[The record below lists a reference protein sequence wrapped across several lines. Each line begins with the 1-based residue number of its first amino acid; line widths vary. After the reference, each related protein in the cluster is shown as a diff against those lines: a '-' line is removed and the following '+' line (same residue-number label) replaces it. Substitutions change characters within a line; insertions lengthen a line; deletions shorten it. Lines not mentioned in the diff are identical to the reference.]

1 MRSVLDVDVLQEL
14 TTSWRRQGLR
24 IGFVPTMGFLH
35 EGHCSLM
42 DLARPRC
49 DKLVVSIFVNPIQ
62 FGEGE
67 DLDVYP
73 RDPTGDALKCA
84 RHGTDVLFM
93 PETFYPKGFSTRVA
107 LSGLT
112 QGLCG
117 GRRPGHFEGVTT
129 VVARLFNLVQPH
141 IAVFGEKDY
150 QQLQV
155 IRRMVL
161 DLAMHVDVVGGP
173 LIRDPDGLAMSSRN
187 AYLTP
192 EQREQGLS
200 LHRALFAMQE
210 SGLKDVAALKQLGLG
225 LLKVDRMDYLE
236 VVNPHSLQPVDEVW
250 DEARVLVAG
259 FVGSTR
265 LIDNIALTR

>member
-1 MRSVLDVDVLQEL
+1 M
-14 TTSWRRQGLR
+14 TS
-24 IGFVPTMGFLH
+24 PTRAYL
-35 EGHCSLM
+35 
-42 DLARPRC
+42 
-49 DKLVVSIFVNPIQ
+49 
-62 FGEGE
+62 
-67 DLDVYP
+67 
-73 RDPTGDALKCA
+73 
-84 RHGTDVLFM
+84 
-93 PETFYPKGFSTRVA
+93 
-107 LSGLT
+107 
-112 QGLCG
+112 
-117 GRRPGHFEGVTT
+117 
-129 VVARLFNLVQPH
+129 
-141 IAVFGEKDY
+141 GEKDY